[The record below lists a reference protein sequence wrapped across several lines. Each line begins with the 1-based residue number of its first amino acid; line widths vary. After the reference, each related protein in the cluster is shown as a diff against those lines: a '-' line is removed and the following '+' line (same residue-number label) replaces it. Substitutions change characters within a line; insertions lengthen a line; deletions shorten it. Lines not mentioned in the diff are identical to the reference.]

1 MTTIEELQAA
11 LEAAQTGK
19 PEDSVESAVTV
30 YQVAAGM
37 VDAYNQVK
45 DQAKALI
52 GQVMEETG
60 VTSYA
65 TRAGKVAVTAPTVTI
80 SYDAR
85 ALDALALSDARLAA
99 ILGPHRKETQRAG
112 TMRITGAK

>member
-1 MTTIEELQAA
+1 MTTIEELRAA
-11 LEAAQTGK
+11 LDAAQTGT
-19 PEDSVESAVTV
+19 PETSVESAITV

-37 VDAYNQVK
+37 VDAYTEVK

-65 TRAGKVAVTAPTVTI
+65 TRAGKVAMTAPSVVV

-85 ALDALALSDARLAA
+85 ALDVLCQADADLALKLFA
-99 ILGPHRKETQRAG
+99 HRKEAQRAG

>member
-11 LEAAQTGK
+11 LDAAQQGT
-19 PEDSVESAVTV
+19 PDASVENAVTV

-45 DQAKALI
+45 DAAKALI
-52 GQVMEETG
+52 GEVMAETG

-65 TRAGKVAVTAPTVTI
+65 TRAGKVQMTAPTVTI

-85 ALDALALSDARLAA
+85 ALDVLCQADADLALKLFA
-99 ILGPHRKETQRAG
+99 HRKETQRAG

>member
-11 LEAAQTGK
+11 LDAAHTGT
-19 PEDSVESAVTV
+19 PAESVESAVTV

-45 DQAKALI
+45 DAAKALI
-52 GQVMEETG
+52 GDVMAETG

-65 TRAGKVAVTAPTVTI
+65 TRAGKVAMTAPSVVV

-85 ALDALALSDARLAA
+85 ALDVLCQADADLALKLFA
-99 ILGPHRKETQRAG
+99 HRKETQRAG

>member
-1 MTTIEELQAA
+1 MTTIEELRAA
-11 LEAAQTGK
+11 LDAAHQGA
-19 PEDSVESAVTV
+19 PETSVESAVTV

-37 VDAYNQVK
+37 VDAYSQVK
-45 DQAKALI
+45 EAAKLLI
-52 GQVMEETG
+52 ADVMAETG
-60 VTSYA
+60 VTSYT
-65 TRAGKVAVTAPTVTI
+65 TRAGKVQMTAPGLSV

-85 ALDALALSDARLAA
+85 ALDAIALSDARLAA